1 MDFLLSRAMG
11 MTSVRL
17 SDIPGMAA
25 LLVIA
30 GAFLMPALCQAAGD
44 AKAGSD
50 VFAGQCAECHSLKEG
65 KNKKGPSMFAI
76 VGRKAASIAD
86 FKYSDAMKAS
96 GFQWTAAQID
106 AYITLPKK
114 AVPGGT
120 MKFDGLPD
128 AKERADLI
136 EFLATVK

>member
-1 MDFLLSRAMG
+1 MDVLLSGMPGATSSGLTGLRAG
-11 MTSVRL
+11 ASALAIAV
-17 SDIPGMAA
+17 A
-25 LLVIA
+25 LLA
-30 GAFLMPALCQAAGD
+30 PAWCRAAGD
-44 AKAGSD
+44 VKAGSD

-96 GFQWTAAQID
+96 GFQWTAAQLD

-136 EFLATVK
+136 EYLTTIK